1 MGCIYIYYIYPI
13 SPPIY
18 IHIHIY
24 IYINIFYRKIFDN
37 IFVFEAA
44 MPEKGLKIWP
54 ISKNLKLKSLFLNIF
69 QKKILQKWTPRT
81 LFTLFWYPS
90 PHMWNF
96 HFFCRGVPGVPKNIF
111 LKIFK
116 ISQGVPKLKNKIIKW
131 YLEIISTRVCK
142 KNFWLKQKKIYCPG
156 CSKSV
161 VKEGKTF
168 NHRRIRKKC
177 WVMSQIFSYG

>member
-1 MGCIYIYYIYPI
+1 MNACYSVTFFCLSASEVIFFGWPIYIYIYPI

-69 QKKILQKWTPRT
+69 QKKILQKWTQRT
-81 LFTLFWYPS
+81 LFIQFCYPTL
-90 PHMWNF
+90 HMWRKKNTSHRSQGKRKKIKIIF
-96 HFFCRGVPGVPKNIF
+96 VLGVPKN
-111 LKIFK
+111 L
-116 ISQGVPKLKNKIIKW
+116 
-131 YLEIISTRVCK
+131 
-142 KNFWLKQKKIYCPG
+142 
-156 CSKSV
+156 
-161 VKEGKTF
+161 
-168 NHRRIRKKC
+168 
-177 WVMSQIFSYG
+177 